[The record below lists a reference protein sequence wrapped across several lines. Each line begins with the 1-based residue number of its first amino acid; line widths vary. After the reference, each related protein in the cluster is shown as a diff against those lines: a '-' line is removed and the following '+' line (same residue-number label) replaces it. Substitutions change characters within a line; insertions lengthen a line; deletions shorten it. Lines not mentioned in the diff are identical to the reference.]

1 MKSFLSL
8 LSNLH
13 SEIDNFVLHKRNP
26 HVKEKITNS
35 ASQNENFQF
44 LMKRNPN
51 KSQEEDYAQKETNT
65 TISVKIHPA
74 TMIDTTRVKIK
85 NGLLLKD
92 TNI

>member
-1 MKSFLSL
+1 
-8 LSNLH
+8 
-13 SEIDNFVLHKRNP
+13 
-26 HVKEKITNS
+26 
-35 ASQNENFQF
+35 
-44 LMKRNPN
+44 MKRNPN

-74 TMIDTTRVKIK
+74 MMIDTTRVKIK